1 MSFRK
6 AFMLASILLAG
17 AAAVCSAEPGRANG
31 SVAPSAARGGHGSES
46 MAPVELDP
54 DLPGLA
60 ADPDL
65 DHPPGP
71 MPGRPMGM
79 GLGMRGRAL
88 MGELDLTPA
97 QREHIAERRDRQ
109 MRERIQKSAEI
120 RIAELDLR
128 SLMRAEKPDG
138 RAIDE
143 QIDRIAGLRADLQK
157 TQVRTM
163 LEIRSMLTPQQREKL
178 RDLRM
183 RGGRRIQIIRRPREG
198 RDL

>member
-1 MSFRK
+1 
-6 AFMLASILLAG
+6 
-17 AAAVCSAEPGRANG
+17 
-31 SVAPSAARGGHGSES
+31 

-97 QREHIAERRDRQ
+97 QREHIAERRDR
-109 MRERIQKSAEI
+109 IQKSAEI

-143 QIDRIAGLRADLQK
+143 QIDKIAGLRADLQK